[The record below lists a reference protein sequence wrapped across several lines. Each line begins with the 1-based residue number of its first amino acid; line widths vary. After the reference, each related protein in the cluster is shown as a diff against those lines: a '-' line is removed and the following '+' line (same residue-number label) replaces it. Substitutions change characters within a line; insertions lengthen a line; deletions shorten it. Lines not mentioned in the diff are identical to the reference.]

1 MAALQSIA
9 RRLRPG
15 WIFLFA
21 AALPFLAST
30 ARAQSAADPRSA
42 VAAHAL
48 SIDDSGFVDAST
60 ADQAKNRMLREMA
73 LQRDELRQKDIVDD
87 TNRLMQLVKKLKTA
101 VDKSDKDHLS
111 LAVVHTAAQIEK
123 LAKTIKQK
131 MREPE

>member
-9 RRLRPG
+9 CRPRSG

-21 AALPFLAST
+21 AALPFLVSS

-48 SIDDSGFVDAST
+48 SIDDSGFVDAT
-60 ADQAKNRMLREMA
+60 GADQAKNRMLANMA
-73 LQRDELRQKDIVDD
+73 FQRNELRQKAIVDD
-87 TNRLMQLVKKLKTA
+87 TNRLMQLVQQLKTA